1 MAPQL
6 VQVRLRALA
15 RRSDA
20 DAAPPPP
27 PETFGAYT
35 KKKEESGGVIAMID
49 KIVMEVDVEVKEAEV
64 EENNA
69 QENYETLMKDAGE
82 KRTADS
88 KALNEKEASKAKG
101 EESLQLE
108 KDKKEGLGEDLM
120 ETEQVLMNLHGE
132 CDWLIKYYDMR
143 KAARTE
149 EIEALGKAKDVLNGA
164 DYSLLQSGHHVRVA

>member
-64 EENNA
+64 EEKNA
-69 QENYETLMKDAGE
+69 QESYETLMKDAGE

-88 KALNEKEASKAKG
+88 KALTEKEASLAKG
-101 EESLQLE
+101 EESLQLR
-108 KDKKEGLGEDLM
+108 DFDEG
-120 ETEQVLMNLHGE
+120 
-132 CDWLIKYYDMR
+132 CR
-143 KAARTE
+143 
-149 EIEALGKAKDVLNGA
+149 
-164 DYSLLQSGHHVRVA
+164 